1 MSLPCWREPTLSSL
15 ARWGITIHAANNV
28 QARSKNTTAEE
39 EIVGQALPPAKA
51 KRWQAGATRSRSVF
65 GVALQMRSNAAF
77 LDSLEGASASLLKPS
92 LESPHPAAQTPHMS
106 TKEIVQDLLQKLPED
121 VSLHDVAREIEFVAA
136 VRQGL
141 AEIDRGERIPIEEIE
156 RELPSWVIR

>member
-1 MSLPCWREPTLSSL
+1 MEAGPCGRVRSGGADPGGIEEKAGWR
-15 ARWGITIHAANNV
+15 
-28 QARSKNTTAEE
+28 
-39 EIVGQALPPAKA
+39 
-51 KRWQAGATRSRSVF
+51 
-65 GVALQMRSNAAF
+65 LQ
-77 LDSLEGASASLLKPS
+77 PS
-92 LESPHPAAQTPHMS
+92 LESLDSAAHTLHVS

-121 VSLHDVAREIEFVAA
+121 VSLHDVARKIEFVAA